1 MRLSAGENVANVHES
16 NQVCN
21 NPSPKSASEMP
32 VTAGAKRSA
41 KRPYSCFE
49 LPELMYGSHVHDR
62 AGTGFDGGGTGPS
75 LWRNAMRF
83 LVIGAGL
90 VLLVLGVLWALQGV
104 GLVGGSFMTNNTK
117 WIYIGL
123 ITVLA
128 GLGLLAAS
136 RRFG

>member
-1 MRLSAGENVANVHES
+1 
-16 NQVCN
+16 
-21 NPSPKSASEMP
+21 
-32 VTAGAKRSA
+32 
-41 KRPYSCFE
+41 
-49 LPELMYGSHVHDR
+49 
-62 AGTGFDGGGTGPS
+62 
-75 LWRNAMRF
+75 MRF

>member
-1 MRLSAGENVANVHES
+1 
-16 NQVCN
+16 
-21 NPSPKSASEMP
+21 
-32 VTAGAKRSA
+32 
-41 KRPYSCFE
+41 
-49 LPELMYGSHVHDR
+49 
-62 AGTGFDGGGTGPS
+62 
-75 LWRNAMRF
+75 MRF

-128 GLGLLAAS
+128 ALGLLPWALKLGHRAWQS
-136 RRFG
+136 RVGAVV